1 MKNKAKQTT
10 FDRWMKN
17 PELKK
22 EFKKEYEELLLSE
35 LVLSMMEEDEKS
47 VRGLAEEIGVSKT
60 IIQNIRSGKQSDIK
74 LSNFLNMTQACGYTL
89 VLEKDDK
96 RIPVKL

>member
-1 MKNKAKQTT
+1 MKTKTKQTT

-74 LSNFLNMTQACGYTL
+74 LSNFVNMTQACGYTL